1 MKINKKIAKG
11 YIPNVSEEVFVMK
24 KVKKILY
31 YGHTLSEI
39 LAMKLMLE
47 HFIKKGCRRPTKE
60 NSGLKK

>member
-1 MKINKKIAKG
+1 MIHTKCVWGSLCDEK
-11 YIPNVSEEVFVMK
+11 SE
-24 KVKKILY
+24 KILY